1 MKNGEKRKSK
11 MTTIDFISIQSQ
23 ENFEDNAKINPVEI
37 KKVNGKIQYMFE
49 KYEKDSVKCNRERL
63 LFLTTIKDEMEI
75 NICNVLVD

>member
-1 MKNGEKRKSK
+1 MKIGEKRKSK

-23 ENFEDNAKINPVEI
+23 ENFEDDAKINPVEI
-37 KKVNGKIQYMFE
+37 KKVNDKIQYMFE

-63 LFLTTIKDEMEI
+63 LFSSAIKDEMEI

>member
-1 MKNGEKRKSK
+1 MMIGEKRKSK

-23 ENFEDNAKINPVEI
+23 ENFEDDAKINPVEI
-37 KKVNGKIQYMFE
+37 KKVNDKIQYMFE

-63 LFLTTIKDEMEI
+63 LFSSAIKDEMEI

>member
-37 KKVNGKIQYMFE
+37 KKVNDKIQYMFE
-49 KYEKDSVKCNRERL
+49 KYEKDSVKCNRESL
-63 LFLTTIKDEMEI
+63 LFLTAIKDEMEI